1 MHKHFIGICRKDT
14 YINFFTSETNIIKV
28 ITTKQLTQN
37 ESNLSLTI
45 EEQMCS
51 Y

>member
-1 MHKHFIGICRKDT
+1 MHKHFIEVCRKGT
-14 YINFFTSETNIIKV
+14 YNHFFSNKTNIIKV
-28 ITTKQLTQN
+28 ITTKQLTHN

-45 EEQMCS
+45 DKQMCT